1 MKSLI
6 DGRDIVATFN
16 PCGCSTGG
24 KKNFGSRLTRLAPA
38 GSEQVGKRLDIFL
51 ARELSGARPNGELSR
66 SGIQKVIVEGH
77 VTLNGKRTKPGARI
91 KLGDLIE
98 VRWQPP
104 RETGL
109 EPEPLR
115 LEILYEDEDCIV
127 LNKTPGM
134 VVHPAAGRWSGTLVN
149 ALLYHCPNL
158 RGIGGERRP
167 GIVHRLDKDTSGV
180 MVVAKREE
188 AFHRIAHQ
196 FKERQVCKEYLA
208 LVWGRVEPKQGVI
221 DRPVGRHRADRKRMS
236 SLYSLAPTKREATT
250 QWQVK
255 DCFRVGLLQNRYCW
269 VSFVRLKP
277 QTGRTHQIRVHL
289 ADQGYPVVGDRMY
302 GPKRAELLRS
312 GIGVSALVE
321 FPRQA
326 LHAEK
331 LEFSHPRT
339 GTRVE
344 FRASLPEDMQ
354 RMVDLLRK
362 ESSAFEGKKLEIRG

>member
-1 MKSLI
+1 M
-6 DGRDIVATFN
+6 
-16 PCGCSTGG
+16 
-24 KKNFGSRLTRLAPA
+24 TRLAPTD
-38 GSEQVGKRLDIFL
+38 SEQVGKRLDIFL
-51 ARELSGARPNGELSR
+51 SRELPSVWLHGELSR
-66 SGIQKVIVEGH
+66 SGIQRMIMEGH
-77 VTLNGKRTKPGARI
+77 ITLNGQKAKPGARI

-104 RETGL
+104 KETAL
-109 EPEPLR
+109 EPEPLP

-149 ALLYHCPNL
+149 ALLHHCPDL

-180 MVVAKREE
+180 MVVAKHEE

-196 FKERQVCKEYLA
+196 FKERGVSKEYLA
-208 LVWGRVEPKQGVI
+208 LVWGRVEPRQGVI

-236 SLYSLAPTKREATT
+236 SLYPLAPKREAAT
-250 QWQVK
+250 QWQVQ
-255 DCFRVGLLQNRYCW
+255 DYFRVGLLQNRYGW
-269 VSFVRLKP
+269 VSFLRLKP

-302 GPKRAELLRS
+302 GPKRTELLRS
-312 GIGVSALVE
+312 DIGVSALVE

-326 LHAEK
+326 LHAER
-331 LEFSHPRT
+331 LGFVHPRT